1 MFWPAVCVLMRS
13 VFTPHFLVLLASLYA
28 WWASALPCARNWQ
41 IVAGVGDTEG
51 PKTNGQSCW
60 DFVDKDKNAQVKE
73 HSSLEGRSLAL
84 DKGLKLG
91 SLPTLMS

>member
-1 MFWPAVCVLMRS
+1 MFWPAIGVLMRS
-13 VFTPHFLVLLASLYA
+13 VFTPHFLVSLASLYA
-28 WWASALPCARNWQ
+28 WWASALPSARNWQ
-41 IVAGVGDTEG
+41 IVAGLEDTEG
-51 PKTNGQSCW
+51 QKTNRQICW
-60 DFVDKDKNAQVKE
+60 DFGDKNKNAQVKE